1 MADRVALR
9 SPYFITRTALATAQ
23 SVVCQIWIEGALKYT
38 LLKSVTAGQS
48 VYFEISELVRDYLV
62 INYDGTPQRVNGV
75 LGTEIDFDVR
85 IYFYP
90 TTDGTGNALSPT
102 YTQDGNDGFDA
113 YGYFDE
119 GANWIPPYPLS
130 YSASWL
136 IAPKLGTNTDWE
148 IFVPEN
154 KSGYLPYILFN
165 GSKPQVDYAS
175 YNGTQNSVTIGV
187 GVTCTINRLPCSKYE
202 PQRITFVNKYGQ
214 FQDLWFALK
223 KVLTTSTTKEEYQG
237 INLTSGGSS
246 TTYDTSVP
254 TKVVFNKEA
263 KETIT
268 LNSGYY
274 PEGYNAVFEQLLE
287 SEQIWIQTLNAVGTT
302 QYLPLNVITSSFVK
316 KTKLNDKLI
325 DYTIEFAEAYD
336 KINNVR

>member
-1 MADRVALR
+1 MARVALR

-23 SVVCQIWIEGALKYT
+23 SVVCQIWIDGALTYT

-48 VYFEISELVRDYLV
+48 VFFEVSELVRDYLV
-62 INYDGTPQRVNGV
+62 INYDGSPQPSD
-75 LGTEIDFDVR
+75 TEIDFDLR

-102 YTQDGNDGFDA
+102 YNQDDNQGFDA

-119 GANWIPPYPLS
+119 GANWQPPYPLS
-130 YSASWL
+130 NAASWL
-136 IAPKLGTNTDWE
+136 IAPKLGTNTEWE

-154 KSGYLPYILFN
+154 KSGYLPYILNTGLRPEVGYQF
-165 GSKPQVDYAS
+165 
-175 YNGTQNSVTIGV
+175 YNGTATSLTIGV

-237 INLTSGGSS
+237 INLTSSGFN
-246 TTYDTSVP
+246 TTYDTTKP
-254 TKVVFNKEA
+254 TRVVYNKEA
-263 KETIT
+263 KQRIT

-287 SEQIWIQTLNAVGTT
+287 SEQVWIQFLNSVGQT
-302 QYLPLNVITSSFVK
+302 QYLPVNVVTSSFVE

-336 KINNVR
+336 KINNIR